1 MSLSIIALSLSLL
14 SYIGPGGGIGLL
26 GPLFGVIAAV
36 VGALA
41 MVALWPIR
49 YLLKKVRSGGG
60 SQSAKTAA
68 EPQN

>member
-1 MSLSIIALSLSLL
+1 MSVSITTFSLSLL

-26 GPLFGVIAAV
+26 GPLIGVIVAV

-49 YLLKKVRSGGG
+49 YLLKKARSGGAT
-60 SQSAKTAA
+60 QPAKTSA
-68 EPQN
+68 EPQG